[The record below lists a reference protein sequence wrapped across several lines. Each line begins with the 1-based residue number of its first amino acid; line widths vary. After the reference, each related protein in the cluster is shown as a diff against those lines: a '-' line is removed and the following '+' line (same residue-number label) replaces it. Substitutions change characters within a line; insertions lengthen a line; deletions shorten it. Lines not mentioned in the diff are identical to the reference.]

1 LEKRRR
7 APNTV
12 QKSDRFL
19 KELAMCFCAGTRILT
34 PGGPA
39 LVERLQIG
47 DLVETLHGGVQ
58 RIKWVGRRLYRAAAP
73 QDLPVRIFA
82 GAIDDNVPERD
93 LLVSADHGIC
103 IDGALIAAG
112 RLVNN
117 STIARDVTVQEI
129 GYFHIELEEH
139 EVLVAQN
146 CGAESYRDEGA
157 RRQVFENA
165 ASFALRYPVPLPWPP
180 VPCLPTLDQGFV
192 LDAIQQRLTERAGL
206 EPLEA
211 LEGPLRGFVDEA
223 GPERAAGWA
232 QCEASPEVPVCL
244 DIFVDGV
251 RVMRALANLYRA
263 DLRDAGLGSGNHA
276 FSVELPEPT
285 TGVVEVR
292 RTIDQELLPQTDS
305 CRLSVARRQ
314 TGPAND
320 A

>member
-1 LEKRRR
+1 M
-7 APNTV
+7 
-12 QKSDRFL
+12 S
-19 KELAMCFCAGTRILT
+19 FCAGMRILT
-34 PGGPA
+34 PSGPVVIA
-39 LVERLQIG
+39 RLQIG

-58 RIKWVGRRLYRAAAP
+58 RIKWIGRRHFSAAAP
-73 QDLPVRIFA
+73 ENLPVRIFT
-82 GAIDDNVPERD
+82 GAIDDNVPDRD

-117 STIARDVTVQEI
+117 STILRDITFEELN
-129 GYFHIELEEH
+129 YFHIELEEH
-139 EVLVAQN
+139 EVLIAEN

-157 RRQVFENA
+157 RRDVFENA
-165 ASFALRYPVPLPWPP
+165 ASFAVRYPEKLPWPP

-192 LDAIQQRLTERAGL
+192 LDAIQQRLIERAGL
-206 EPLEA
+206 EPVEA

-232 QCEASPEVPVCL
+232 QCEASPEAPVCL

-276 FSVELPEPT
+276 FSVELTEPT
-285 TGVVEVR
+285 AGVVEVR
-292 RTIDQELLPQTDS
+292 RTFDQELLPLTDT
-305 CRLSVARRQ
+305 CQLSVARRQ